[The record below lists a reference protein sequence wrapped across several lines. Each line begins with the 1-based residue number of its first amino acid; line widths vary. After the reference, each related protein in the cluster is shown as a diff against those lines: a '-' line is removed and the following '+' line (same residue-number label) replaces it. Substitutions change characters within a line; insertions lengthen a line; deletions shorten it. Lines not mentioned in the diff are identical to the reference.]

1 LTCYRR
7 FWKPVGNTAIL
18 DTLLPRICPARTP
31 HYMAPEVESVFPDD
45 IERLITDMLLDDRVE
60 MWGTMSLVALRFR
73 AWTKSRVFRTV
84 VVALRDDW
92 TKRISEL
99 FLPNANHIRILAIDL
114 PSTRGRLSNEE
125 STLILRLLQAS
136 DGVQHLAVSWHLW
149 EDFSSECGRLK
160 IESLYLIWDGAYG
173 IPPLT
178 LDNLQHPLT
187 LKDITM
193 YAPPDLKGPG
203 SALWFFLPETITEEY
218 CPNLAF
224 LTYAVSEQ
232 PIDIEVFGPD
242 LRGVMWVLVD
252 RPTKRLGIQESDLL
266 WMHKSRY
273 LASSGTVLGEWLA
286 KMEGRRSV
294 LEHPS
299 PRPDGEEYPPC
310 FSDMLDW

>member
-1 LTCYRR
+1 
-7 FWKPVGNTAIL
+7 
-18 DTLLPRICPARTP
+18 
-31 HYMAPEVESVFPDD
+31 MAPEVEPMFPED
-45 IERLITDMLLDDRVE
+45 IERLITEMLLDNGVE
-60 MWGTMSLVALRFR
+60 MWGTMSLVAMRFR
-73 AWTKSRVFRTV
+73 AWTKHRILRTV

-99 FLPNANHIRILAIDL
+99 FLPNANLIRILAIDL
-114 PSTRGRLSNEE
+114 PSTRGRLSNEQ
-125 STLILRLLQAS
+125 STLIRRLLRAS
-136 DGVQHLAVSWHLW
+136 DGVQHLGISWHLW

-173 IPPLT
+173 VPPLT

-203 SALWFFLPETITEEY
+203 SALWFFLPETITED

-232 PIDIEVFGPD
+232 PIDIDCFGSD
-242 LRGVMWVLVD
+242 LEGVMWVLVD
-252 RPTKRLGIQESDLL
+252 TPTKRLDTVNMDML
-266 WMHKSRY
+266 WMGKYDCPNYSSRY
-273 LASSGTVLGEWLA
+273 LSFSSQVLGEWLA

-294 LEHPS
+294 LEHPP
-299 PRPDGEEYPPC
+299 PRAVDEVYSTTKC
-310 FSDMLDW
+310 DIMDW